1 MIAFFSIK
9 TFLVLYALFLVFF
22 AAYVYCGDGS
32 REHEERILIIGFFG
46 ALNLCLFLFL
56 TVMKPEIKS
65 FMSQIRAKESIEV
78 RPPSSANETLI
89 GVVLRKSLC
98 VSNVSDVDDFV
109 DALKRKDAAFLDRM
123 VIEGRAFFVLSDAR
137 VYRSN
142 SGIYDGVVFI
152 TFLEGEFTNRSGYTF
167 KKCVPTIDE
176 YLADREN
183 MYIPDSN
190 R

>member
-9 TFLVLYALFLVFF
+9 TFLVLYAIFLVFF
-22 AAYVYCGDGS
+22 AAYVYRGDGS
-32 REHEERILIIGFFG
+32 REHEERILIIGVFG

-56 TVMKPEIKS
+56 TVMRPEIKS
-65 FMSQIRAKESIEV
+65 FMSQMRAKEKVEMEAPASI
-78 RPPSSANETLI
+78 NETVI
-89 GVVLRKSLC
+89 GVVLRKSLF
-98 VSNVSDVDDFV
+98 VADVADVDDLV
-109 DALKRKDAAFLDRM
+109 DAVKRKDAAFLDRM

-167 KKCVPTIDE
+167 LKCVPTIDE

-183 MYIPDSN
+183 MYIPDSK